1 MKQKLVDTNQQIST
15 GGRAYWWWL
24 DKPVKKV
31 GSSMVVGGLKEDDVN
46 LQNILEDYQLKGFEF
61 GNWLSNDDRFDR
73 VIAAESSLRDL
84 ASILGTKKLGIQHQI
99 GLAFGARYRDW

>member
-31 GSSMVVGGLKEDDVN
+31 GSGMVVGGLKEDDDN
-46 LQNILEDYQLKGFEF
+46 LQNILED
-61 GNWLSNDDRFDR
+61 
-73 VIAAESSLRDL
+73 
-84 ASILGTKKLGIQHQI
+84 
-99 GLAFGARYRDW
+99 